1 MIVSICRQLVV
12 LLPSAWL
19 LSKTGVLNMV
29 WWSYP
34 IAEIASLS
42 LSIFF
47 LRKLNREIISKIGGG
62 EQTEA

>member
-34 IAEIASLS
+34 IAEIASLT

-47 LRKLNREIISKIGGG
+47 LRKLNREIISKIGSR
-62 EQTEA
+62 EPQN

>member
-1 MIVSICRQLVV
+1 M

-34 IAEIASLS
+34 IAEIASLA

-47 LRKLNREIISKIGGG
+47 LRKLNREIISKIGSR
-62 EQTEA
+62 EPQN